1 MFQSFNNIKE
11 QQNSSEFNS
20 IKLSKM
26 DTKTF
31 RRKICIVGAGLTGS
45 LLSIILARKGF
56 EIDLY
61 EKRPDVRKNPV
72 SGNRTIAMSLSVRGI
87 RGLERAGLSDKIV
100 QNTLPKHSRVV
111 HKSDGSFTVQQ
122 YGKNGDTINTINRSE
137 LNSQLLN
144 EAERTGNVNF
154 YPNTRCNITD
164 ADNGLITVINEISTE
179 SFTKEYRWIIG
190 ADGIF
195 QI

>member
-1 MFQSFNNIKE
+1 
-11 QQNSSEFNS
+11 
-20 IKLSKM
+20 M